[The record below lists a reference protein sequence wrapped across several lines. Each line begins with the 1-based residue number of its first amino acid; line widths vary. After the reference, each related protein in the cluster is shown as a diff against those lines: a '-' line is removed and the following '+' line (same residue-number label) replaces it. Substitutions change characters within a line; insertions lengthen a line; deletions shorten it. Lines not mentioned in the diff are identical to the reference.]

1 MAKQNKSESV
11 DYHKKTTT
19 FTVRIDRDL
28 LDIFDAKH
36 EQENRSRNEVILEW
50 IENYCFDEEE

>member
-1 MAKQNKSESV
+1 MAKQNRSESV

-28 LDIFDAKH
+28 LEIFDAKH
-36 EQENRSRNEVILEW
+36 EQENRSRNEITLER
-50 IENYCFDEEE
+50 IIFIIQ